1 MTEEC
6 LSGRKSNYH
15 IFAPFTKI
23 TKRLSELQQRELP
36 SIEKYIAKTEQ
47 FYEQVLRIR
56 YNVNVFEMGGKVKSL
71 GSALRMSFG
80 LFTFCKPKISNEF

>member
-47 FYEQVLRIR
+47 FYEQVLLIR
-56 YNVNVFEMGGKVKSL
+56 YNVNVFEMGGKL
-71 GSALRMSFG
+71 RFCSALRMSFG

>member
-15 IFAPFTKI
+15 IFAPITKI
-23 TKRLSELQQRELP
+23 TKRLSELERRELP

-47 FYEQVLRIR
+47 LYEQDLRIR
-56 YNVNVFEMGGKVKSL
+56 YNVNVFKMGGKFRVWV
-71 GSALRMSFG
+71 ARFA
-80 LFTFCKPKISNEF
+80 

>member
-23 TKRLSELQQRELP
+23 TKRLSELEQWDLP

-47 FYEQVLRIR
+47 FYERVLRIR
-56 YNVNVFEMGGKVKSL
+56 YNVNVFKMGGKFRVWV
-71 GSALRMSFG
+71 ARFA
-80 LFTFCKPKISNEF
+80 

>member
-1 MTEEC
+1 MSEEC

-23 TKRLSELQQRELP
+23 TKRLSELEQRELP

-56 YNVNVFEMGGKVKSL
+56 YNVNVFKMGGKFRVWV
-71 GSALRMSFG
+71 ARFA
-80 LFTFCKPKISNEF
+80 

>member
-1 MTEEC
+1 MTEES

-23 TKRLSELQQRELP
+23 TKRLSELERRELP

-47 FYEQVLRIR
+47 LYEQDLRIR
-56 YNVNVFEMGGKVKSL
+56 YNVNVFKMGGKFRVWV
-71 GSALRMSFG
+71 ARFA
-80 LFTFCKPKISNEF
+80 